1 MFSLEPRLPG
11 AVRVAAVHRYAS
23 LLTELLVHAHL
34 PALVVRHAQAYRLRN
49 AQQLVCESLQ
59 NVGGCGWLEL
69 KEIDQRHQATAA
81 LHQDPHLIG
90 VELSFNEIALPM
102 SGEFAVLNL
111 WRAKINAQ
119 HVADLASAV
128 LAFAA
133 R

>member
-1 MFSLEPRLPG
+1 MGLPR
-11 AVRVAAVHRYAS
+11 
-23 LLTELLVHAHL
+23 
-34 PALVVRHAQAYRLRN
+34 AY
-49 AQQLVCESLQ
+49 
-59 NVGGCGWLEL
+59 
-69 KEIDQRHQATAA
+69 
-81 LHQDPHLIG
+81 

-119 HVADLASAV
+119 HVGDLASAV